1 MFKRARTAH
10 TVGITG
16 QIAQR
21 LAGTCALA
29 ALLAAVAVAPTLVLA
44 GPSQAASGTWDR
56 AWGKDVN
63 GGGVFGVCT
72 VAAFC
77 LTGMPGGLGGE
88 MNGPAGV
95 ATDAGGN
102 VYIADVN
109 NHRIQKFDSSGAWDR
124 AWGKNVD
131 GGGVFGVCTVAAS
144 CLAGTAGGLGGE
156 MNRPTGVAT

>member
-72 VAAFC
+72 VAASC
-77 LTGMPGGLGGE
+77 KEGVPGGLGGE
-88 MNGPAGV
+88 MRFPRGV
-95 ATDAGGN
+95 ATDSSGNLYVAEAG
-102 VYIADVN
+102 AQ
-109 NHRIQKFDSSGAWDR
+109 RIQKFDTSGAWDR
-124 AWGKNVD
+124 AWGRN
-131 GGGVFGVCTVAAS
+131 
-144 CLAGTAGGLGGE
+144 
-156 MNRPTGVAT
+156 